1 MNLDKTILYL
11 ILFLGIDL
19 SLHPFLY
26 PSLYFFAATIRA
38 VHLFIQL

>member
-19 SLHPFLY
+19 SLHAFLY
-26 PSLYFFAATIRA
+26 PSLCFLAATIAA
-38 VHLFIQL
+38 VHLVIYL